1 MKSIYQLAKTA
12 ACLLSVF
19 YISSCKDLDE
29 NAPLNSEAPVK
40 TGQTISEEAYPGEKG
55 MMKKGSLLGTEIS
68 YQDINNQAVY
78 QGDIILSPQQLGQ
91 DSAKNARSSATGI
104 FKSDMRWPGGVV
116 YYNIASALAGNAQ
129 ITAAI
134 AEIESKTSIRFV
146 PRILQP
152 NYVTFTTGRGP
163 SSSVGMI
170 GGQQFIT
177 LGIGTTKG
185 ALLHEIGHTVG
196 LLHEHTRVD
205 RDKTIKINYAN
216 IYPGAL
222 PNFKT
227 YKAQGVPGLDFK
239 TLDAGSIMMLDS
251 YTSSVNGQPTM
262 TYLNGQPYWI
272 QRSQL
277 APKDAECINAMY
289 ATLYIMQ
296 SGKLYGI
303 DKSLPR
309 SALISDMGIMGDA
322 VTSDNGFVYSA
333 RDGMIVRYHKITGEA
348 VGLTINMSN
357 VKAMAMYAGSLYAV
371 RDGYLLR
378 INPINGFTTQVGE
391 RVWFQTTAMT
401 YINGFLFIVNANNLF
416 RVTPQ
421 DGVFVSI
428 SDTNYTNVDELTAR
442 NGKIWALRGTVM
454 SAIDPMTG
462 KSSEVPIKRLWSP
475 LAQLTSLGS
484 YLYVWDDGVLYRVSP
499 ATGDLTTI
507 STTWTD
513 VKQLTANDYLD

>member
-1 MKSIYQLAKTA
+1 
-12 ACLLSVF
+12 
-19 YISSCKDLDE
+19 
-29 NAPLNSEAPVK
+29 
-40 TGQTISEEAYPGEKG
+40 
-55 MMKKGSLLGTEIS
+55 
-68 YQDINNQAVY
+68 
-78 QGDIILSPQQLGQ
+78 
-91 DSAKNARSSATGI
+91 
-104 FKSDMRWPGGVV
+104 
-116 YYNIASALAGNAQ
+116 
-129 ITAAI
+129 
-134 AEIESKTSIRFV
+134 
-146 PRILQP
+146 
-152 NYVTFTTGRGP
+152 
-163 SSSVGMI
+163 MI

-177 LGIGTTKG
+177 LGMGTTKG

-222 PNFKT
+222 PNFET

-309 SALISDMGIMGDA
+309 TALISDMGIMGDA

-348 VGLTINMSN
+348 VGLTINMPN

-401 YINGFLFIVNANNLF
+401 YINGFLFVVNANNLF

-421 DGVFVSI
+421 NGVFVSI